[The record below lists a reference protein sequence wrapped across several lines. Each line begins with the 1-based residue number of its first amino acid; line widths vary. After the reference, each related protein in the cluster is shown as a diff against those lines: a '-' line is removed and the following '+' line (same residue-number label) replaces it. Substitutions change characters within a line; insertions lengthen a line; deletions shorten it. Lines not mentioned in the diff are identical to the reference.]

1 VNQNIKISNPK
12 NPMSE
17 SVQLP
22 KVTDPSKRAP
32 LINEGIRLIKAF
44 IDIKDGSSREKLIRF
59 AEDLAK
65 TSS

>member
-1 VNQNIKISNPK
+1 VNQNIKISNRKDPVT
-12 NPMSE
+12 E

-22 KVTDPSKRAP
+22 KATDLSERAP

-44 IDIKDGSSREKLIRF
+44 IDIKDSGSREKLIRF

>member
-22 KVTDPSKRAP
+22 KVTGPSKRAP

>member
-12 NPMSE
+12 DQMSE

-22 KVTDPSKRAP
+22 NATDPSERAP

-44 IDIKDGSSREKLIRF
+44 IDIKDSSSREKLIRF

>member
-1 VNQNIKISNPK
+1 
-12 NPMSE
+12 MSE

-22 KVTDPSKRAP
+22 KAADPSERVP
-32 LINEGIRLIKAF
+32 LINEGVRLIKAF
-44 IDIKDGSSREKLIRF
+44 IDIKERGSREKLIRF